1 MTEVIG
7 MAAAALPT
15 AASMKRAAEIVILDP
30 VFGGS
35 SSSSSNK
42 APETLLKLTN
52 YGLLRLAVAAVEA
65 IKKVN
70 DARLKVAGKPVVNKD
85 KSVARLVAHVCGTDA
100 PTDDATAEREGAST
114 CTSRPSICGL
124 VWRPL
129 VYKRPSQEGVEDAST
144 IRAPNRV
151 AVCRGIG

>member
-52 YGLLRLAVAAVEA
+52 GLLRLAVAAVEA